1 MNANTEKSKA
11 WREEQ
16 RNAGRTPRLVWLDAK
31 EWAIVR
37 GVIDALKK
45 LRKTGEPK

>member
-1 MNANTEKSKA
+1 MNANTERNKA

-31 EWAIVR
+31 EWAIVKA
-37 GVIDALKK
+37 VIDALKRMRGTNEK
-45 LRKTGEPK
+45 